1 MKTRKNGGE
10 RENCMHNTWLP
21 QQCFHS
27 TDSDRQMPVICYPIF
42 GPKVQTYHMALSVSV
57 KNITKNKLSIS
68 LYYVAVY
75 SWKEKTRILE
85 FWAGPKTI
93 EFICTIKN
101 ELLSRQKNFLSG
113 KLLCC
118 SRRQDFWC
126 ISRTLFATVAYLD
139 KYEDRQKTNMTNVGQ
154 YEMYDIFLVNPSQTY
169 SIILSMDF
177 HDAVIRPI
185 TFPLS

>member
-1 MKTRKNGGE
+1 MLQYIYEEKN
-10 RENCMHNTWLP
+10 L
-21 QQCFHS
+21 
-27 TDSDRQMPVICYPIF
+27 
-42 GPKVQTYHMALSVSV
+42 
-57 KNITKNKLSIS
+57 
-68 LYYVAVY
+68 
-75 SWKEKTRILE
+75 LE
-85 FWAGPKTI
+85 CQNFWTGPKTI

-154 YEMYDIFLVNPSQTY
+154 YEMHDIFLVANPSKTY

-177 HDAVIRPI
+177 HDAVILAHFRYLNLIFHIQSMSDKMHPSKGRRI
-185 TFPLS
+185 SCSWQTIKMNE

>member
-1 MKTRKNGGE
+1 MKRKTFI
-10 RENCMHNTWLP
+10 R
-21 QQCFHS
+21 
-27 TDSDRQMPVICYPIF
+27 D
-42 GPKVQTYHMALSVSV
+42 
-57 KNITKNKLSIS
+57 
-68 LYYVAVY
+68 
-75 SWKEKTRILE
+75 TRILQ

-154 YEMYDIFLVNPSQTY
+154 YEMYDIFLVANPSQTY

-177 HDAVIRPI
+177 QDAVIRPDY
-185 TFPLS
+185 